1 MKKVVFAIVCFYAL
15 AAYGLTKMR
24 SVAIVASTI
33 DSTPIGS
40 SSPSTG
46 VFTTLTASS
55 LNGPLNG
62 NATSATLAASAT
74 QLAAVPTNCG
84 TTNSAYG
91 IDAHGNALCTTGIGT
106 YKVLFASTTSTCS
119 TGSSSYDTCPTTLF
133 WPSPGFA
140 DTNYGVSCTGSSPNN
155 PRAVVGSWNSKAT
168 GSIIVE
174 TVTEGSASVRF
185 NEIDC
190 VGVHQ

>member
-1 MKKVVFAIVCFYAL
+1 MKKVVFVIVCFYAL

-24 SVAIVASTI
+24 SVAITASTI

-40 SSPSTG
+40 ISPSTG
-46 VFTTLTASS
+46 VFTNLTASS

-62 NATSATLAASAT
+62 NATSATVAS
-74 QLAAVPTNCG
+74 QLAATPTNCG
-84 TTNSAYG
+84 LGIPAYG
-91 IDAHGNALCTTGIGT
+91 ISANGNALCTTGSGT

-119 TGSSSYDTCPTTLF
+119 TGSSSYDTCPTQLF
-133 WPSPGFA
+133 WPNGGFA
-140 DTNYGVSCTGSSPNN
+140 DTSYGVSCTGSSPNN

-185 NEIDC
+185 SEIDC
-190 VGVHQ
+190 VGVHP